1 MQLSLQTEKLGSNS
15 ISLEQFKWFSYRS
28 LLLYLQ
34 LHLVLILKNAS
45 CISVQYLSLSLP
57 RFKVY
62 MFILFLLHRFLLKK
76 KKTLIL

>member
-34 LHLVLILKNAS
+34 LHLVLILKMLHVYLCNTS
-45 CISVQYLSLSLP
+45 LSLSTSL
-57 RFKVY
+57 
-62 MFILFLLHRFLLKK
+62 
-76 KKTLIL
+76 